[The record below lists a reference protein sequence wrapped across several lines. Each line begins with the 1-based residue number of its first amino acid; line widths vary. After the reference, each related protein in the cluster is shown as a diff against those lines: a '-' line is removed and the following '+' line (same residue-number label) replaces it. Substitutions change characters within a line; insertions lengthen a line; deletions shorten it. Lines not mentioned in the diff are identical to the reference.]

1 MSHIEANNGYWGLD
15 QIWQHHCGQMLTG
28 GSQNEQQGQF
38 QMLLD
43 ETKCQK
49 IRILYLDYMDH
60 AVLVYI
66 IVITVKLKVLIRIF
80 I

>member
-1 MSHIEANNGYWGLD
+1 
-15 QIWQHHCGQMLTG
+15 MLTG
-28 GSQNEQQGQF
+28 CSQNERQGQF

-60 AVLVYI
+60 AVLVYNSNNSKI
-66 IVITVKLKVLIRIF
+66 KGPYQNLHLDQRF
-80 I
+80 PHYHCHLQLP

>member
-1 MSHIEANNGYWGLD
+1 
-15 QIWQHHCGQMLTG
+15 MLTG